1 MSAVADLRGLKLVG
15 ASGWGLWAAAHLA
28 FMPDDE
34 NRVSL
39 LVKWLWAVLSQ
50 QRGDLLITGMPSQHV
65 GLEGSGAPFPMGIAG
80 ETSIAD
86 MGGAMAEAIDN
97 FRNAGKPQDQANS

>member
-1 MSAVADLRGLKLVG
+1 
-15 ASGWGLWAAAHLA
+15 
-28 FMPDDE
+28 
-34 NRVSL
+34 
-39 LVKWLWAVLSQ
+39 
-50 QRGDLLITGMPSQHV
+50 
-65 GLEGSGAPFPMGIAG
+65 MGIAG